1 MAPKLKFY
9 ITKEDDLKLNEAKLN
24 ETMKQFLKYLPA
36 IDDVKEFS
44 SSEFITLE
52 MFVSMYIDDLDV
64 QLDEDHVWPYEW
76 PIDV

>member
-1 MAPKLKFY
+1 MASQLKLHIKSE
-9 ITKEDDLKLNEAKLN
+9 KDLKSNEAKLN
-24 ETMKQFLKYLPA
+24 ETMKLFLKYLPA

-64 QLDEDHVWPYEW
+64 QLDEDHIWPYEW